1 MSPVGTEPC
10 SPLPLRDMADTRT
23 LLLQAVRRA
32 LDGSGVD
39 PSFEVVVERSAR
51 PEFGDWSTPAP
62 LGLARVLRRAPLAI
76 AEELAVRLDAAH
88 VPRVRAWTV
97 TPPGY
102 VNAHLDDRAWAEA
115 VLASAAVLETAGT
128 VDVPTAAAGKT
139 LVEHTATNPNKA
151 AHIGHLRN
159 ACIGDTVARVLRRTG
174 HAVEVNNYIDDT
186 GVQVADVVV
195 GIRDLGID
203 PMPGEPFDQYC
214 SRVYI
219 AVSARYETDT
229 ELLGRRQAVLREVEA
244 GGNETAAFV
253 KDVARRIVNAHLATM
268 RRFDIAYDLL
278 TWESDIIALGFWRQ
292 AFELL
297 REAGAIVLVESGRLA
312 GCWVMPADTAED
324 DGDDD
329 TKVLVKS
336 DGIAT
341 YTAKDI
347 AYQLWKFGLLGRD
360 FFYAHWEDGPN
371 LVTTTS
377 QPQPGGP
384 SAHFGRAQRV
394 INVIDAR
401 QAYPQRVVQRALRRL
416 HHDREAD
423 NSIHLSYEVVA
434 LTPAAAAELG
444 VEIEEGRESVALSGR
459 RGIEVRADDLLD
471 RAIAR
476 LSANARDAASAT
488 VVAAGAVRY
497 YLLKFSLTQIIAFDF
512 DEALRVTGDTGVY
525 LQYAHAR
532 AAGILRKVTDD
543 AEPVAFP
550 AELHPA
556 ERELLH
562 SIEAYARALTET
574 ALALSP
580 SLLTTY
586 TFNLASA
593 FSDFYEHTPAI
604 VREEDSQVRRFRRG
618 LVAATQGHACRC
630 AAHPRHGRP
639 RPGLSREVRPGAGM
653 IRGLRAPFV

>member
-1 MSPVGTEPC
+1 
-10 SPLPLRDMADTRT
+10 MADTRT
-23 LLLQAVRRA
+23 LLLEAIRRA
-32 LDGSGVD
+32 LDAAGVD
-39 PSFEVVVERSAR
+39 AGFEVVVERSAR

-62 LGLARVLRRAPLAI
+62 LGLARVLRRAPAAI
-76 AEELAVRLDAAH
+76 AAELVTHLDAAQ
-88 VPRVRAWTV
+88 VPCVRAWTV

-102 VNAHLDDRAWAEA
+102 VNAHLDDRTWADA
-115 VLASAAVLETAGT
+115 VLTSAAALETTGALDLP
-128 VDVPTAAAGKT
+128 VAAAAAEGKT

-195 GIRDLGID
+195 GIRELAIEPLPD
-203 PMPGEPFDQYC
+203 EPFDQYC

-219 AVSARYETDT
+219 AVSARYETDPP
-229 ELLGRRQAVLREVEA
+229 LLERRRAVLREIEE
-244 GGNETAAFV
+244 GGNETAVFV
-253 KDVARRIVNAHLATM
+253 KDLAQRIVNAHLATM

-278 TWESDIIALGFWRQ
+278 TWESDIIGLGFWRQ

-297 REAGAIVLVESGRLA
+297 RESGAIVLAETGKLA

-324 DGDDD
+324 EGDDD

-360 FFYAHWEDGPN
+360 FFYRPWDGDPT
-371 LVTTTS
+371 LVTTAS
-377 QPQPGGP
+377 VPQPDAPPGQFGG
-384 SAHFGRAQRV
+384 AQRV

-416 HHDREAD
+416 HHEREAD

-434 LTPAAAAELG
+434 LTPAAARELG
-444 VEIEEGRESVALSGR
+444 VEIEEGRDSVALSGR

-476 LSANARDAASAT
+476 LSANARDVATAAA
-488 VVAAGAVRY
+488 VAAGAVRY
-497 YLLKFSLTQIIAFDF
+497 YLLKFSLNQIIAFDF
-512 DEALRVTGDTGVY
+512 DESLRVTGDTGVY

-532 AAGILRKVTDD
+532 AAGILRKVAGDS
-543 AEPVAFP
+543 APVVVP

-562 SIEAYARALTET
+562 TIEAYTRALTET
-574 ALALSP
+574 AGALSP

-586 TFNLASA
+586 AFGLASA

-604 VREEDSQVRRFRRG
+604 VREEDPEVRRFRRG
-618 LVAATQGHACRC
+618 LVAATRATLADALHTLGM
-630 AAHPRHGRP
+630 AAPDQ
-639 RPGLSREVRPGAGM
+639 V
-653 IRGLRAPFV
+653 

>member
-1 MSPVGTEPC
+1 
-10 SPLPLRDMADTRT
+10 MADTRT
-23 LLLQAVRRA
+23 LLIEAIRRA
-32 LDGSGVD
+32 LDESGVD
-39 PSFEVVVERSAR
+39 ASFEVVVERSAR

-62 LGLARVLRRAPLAI
+62 LGLARVLRRSPLAI
-76 AEELAVRLDAAH
+76 AEDLAARLEAAR
-88 VPRVRAWTV
+88 VPRVRSWTV

-102 VNAHLDDRAWAEA
+102 VNAHLDDRTWAEA
-115 VLASAAVLETAGT
+115 VLASARDLELTGAVDIPDGA
-128 VDVPTAAAGKT
+128 AAAGKT

-159 ACIGDTVARVLRRTG
+159 ACIGDTVARVLRHTG

-195 GIRDLGID
+195 GIRELGLE

-229 ELLGRRQAVLREVEA
+229 ELLERRRSVLREVEE
-244 GGNETAAFV
+244 GGNETASFV
-253 KDVARRIVNAHLATM
+253 KDLARRIVNAHLATM
-268 RRFDIAYDLL
+268 KRFDIAYDLL

-297 REAGAIVLVESGRLA
+297 REAGAIVFVETGKLA

-324 DGDDD
+324 EGDDD

-360 FFYAHWEDGPN
+360 FHYARWEDDPA

-377 QPQPGGP
+377 QPQPGAP
-384 SAHFGRAQRV
+384 LAHFGNAQRV

-416 HHDREAD
+416 HHEREAD

-488 VVAAGAVRY
+488 AVAAGAVRY
-497 YLLKFSLTQIIAFDF
+497 YLLKFSLNQIIAFDF

-532 AAGILRKVTDD
+532 AAGILRKVPDD
-543 AEPVAFP
+543 AATVEIPP
-550 AELHPA
+550 ELHPA

-562 SIEAYARALTET
+562 GVEAYSRALTET
-574 ALALSP
+574 AIALSP

-586 TFNLASA
+586 AFGLASA

-604 VREEDSQVRRFRRG
+604 VREEDAGVRRFRRA
-618 LVAATQGHACRC
+618 LVGATRATLADALHTLGMAAPDQ
-630 AAHPRHGRP
+630 
-639 RPGLSREVRPGAGM
+639 V
-653 IRGLRAPFV
+653 

>member
-1 MSPVGTEPC
+1 
-10 SPLPLRDMADTRT
+10 MADTRT
-23 LLLQAVRRA
+23 LLIEAVRRA
-32 LDGSGVD
+32 LDAAGVD
-39 PSFEVVVERSAR
+39 PEFEVVVERSAR
-51 PEFGDWSTPAP
+51 PEFGDWSTPAA
-62 LGLARVLRRAPLAI
+62 LGLARVLSRAPAAI
-76 AEELAVRLDAAH
+76 AAELAAHLEAAQ

-102 VNAHLDDRAWAEA
+102 INAHLEDAAWGGA
-115 VLASAAVLETAGT
+115 VIASAQILETSGTLDLPGGTAG
-128 VDVPTAAAGKT
+128 PGKT

-174 HAVEVNNYIDDT
+174 HTVEVNNYIDDT

-195 GIRDLGID
+195 GIRTLGLE
-203 PMPGEPFDQYC
+203 PLPGEPFDQYC

-219 AVSARYETDT
+219 AVSARYDTDA
-229 ELLGRRQAVLREVEA
+229 ELLEQRRAVLREVEE
-244 GGNETAAFV
+244 GGNETAVFV
-253 KDVARRIVNAHLATM
+253 KELAGRIVNAHLATM

-278 TWESDIIALGFWRQ
+278 TWESDIIGLGFWRQ

-297 REAGAIVLVESGRLA
+297 RESGAIVLAETGKLA
-312 GCWVMPADTAED
+312 GCWVMPGDGADDE
-324 DGDDD
+324 GDDD

-360 FFYAHWEDGPN
+360 FNYAPWEGDPR
-371 LVTTTS
+371 LTTTATV
-377 QPQPGGP
+377 PQPGAPTG
-384 SAHFGRAQRV
+384 HFGHAQRV
-394 INVIDAR
+394 IN
-401 QAYPQRVVQRALRRL
+401 VQRALRRL

-444 VEIEEGRESVALSGR
+444 VEIEEGRDSVALSGR

-476 LSANARDAASAT
+476 LSVNARDVASAT
-488 VVAAGAVRY
+488 IVAAGAVRY
-497 YLLKFSLTQIIAFDF
+497 YLLKFSLNQIIAFDF

-532 AAGILRKVTDD
+532 AAGVLRKVADD
-543 AEPVAFP
+543 GEPIAIP
-550 AELHPA
+550 ASLHPA

-574 ALALSP
+574 AIALSP

-586 TFNLASA
+586 AFGLASA

-604 VREEDSQVRRFRRG
+604 VREEDPSIRRFRRG
-618 LVAATQGHACRC
+618 LVAATRATLADALHALGM
-630 AAHPRHGRP
+630 AAPDQ
-639 RPGLSREVRPGAGM
+639 V
-653 IRGLRAPFV
+653 

>member
-1 MSPVGTEPC
+1 
-10 SPLPLRDMADTRT
+10 MADTRT
-23 LLLQAVRRA
+23 LLVEAVRRA
-32 LDGSGVD
+32 LDAIGVD
-39 PSFEVVVERSAR
+39 PAFEVVVERSAR
-51 PEFGDWSTPAP
+51 PEFGDWSSPAP
-62 LGLARVLRRAPLAI
+62 LGLARVLRRAPAAI
-76 AEELAVRLDAAH
+76 AAELAEHLQAAQ

-102 VNAHLDDRAWAEA
+102 VNAHLDDRAWAGS
-115 VLASAAVLETAGT
+115 VLAAATVLETTGG
-128 VDVPTAAAGKT
+128 VDLPTEAAAAAGKT

-151 AHIGHLRN
+151 AHVGHLRN

-174 HAVEVNNYIDDT
+174 HTVEVNNYIDDT

-195 GIRDLGID
+195 GIRELGIE
-203 PMPGEPFDQYC
+203 PKPGEPFDQYC

-219 AVSARYETDT
+219 AVSARYDTDSG
-229 ELLGRRQAVLREVEA
+229 LLEQRRAVLREIEE
-244 GGNETAAFV
+244 GGNETAVFV

-278 TWESDIIALGFWRQ
+278 TWESDIIGLGFWRQ

-297 REAGAIVLVESGRLA
+297 RESGAIIYVETGRLA
-312 GCWVMPADTAED
+312 GCWVMPAEGTDD
-324 DGDDD
+324 DGDD

-360 FFYAHWEDGPN
+360 FFYVPWESDPV
-371 LVTTTS
+371 LMTTS
-377 QPQPGGP
+377 SVPQPGAAP
-384 SAHFGRAQRV
+384 AHFGRAQRV

-416 HHDREAD
+416 HHDREAGS
-423 NSIHLSYEVVA
+423 SIHLSYEVVA

-444 VEIEEGRESVALSGR
+444 VEIEEGRDSVALSGR

-476 LSANARDAASAT
+476 LSANARDAAGAT
-488 VVAAGAVRY
+488 LVAAGAVRY
-497 YLLKFSLTQIIAFDF
+497 YLLKFSLNQIIAFDF

-532 AAGILRKVTDD
+532 AAGILRKVGDD
-543 AEPVAFP
+543 GAGIEVPH
-550 AELHPA
+550 ELHPA

-562 SIEAYARALTET
+562 SIEAYSRALSET
-574 ALALSP
+574 ALALAP

-586 TFNLASA
+586 AFGLASA

-604 VREEDSQVRRFRRG
+604 VREEDAPVRRFRRG
-618 LVAATQGHACRC
+618 LVAATRTTLADALHTLGM
-630 AAHPRHGRP
+630 AAPDQ
-639 RPGLSREVRPGAGM
+639 V
-653 IRGLRAPFV
+653 

>member
-1 MSPVGTEPC
+1 MVSSPRRRIVARRDGDA
-10 SPLPLRDMADTRT
+10 LPVTLARMPDTRT
-23 LLLQAVRRA
+23 LLITAVREA
-32 LDGSGVD
+32 LDAQGVAAD
-39 PSFEVVVERSAR
+39 FEVVLERSAR

-62 LGLARVLRRAPLAI
+62 LGLARLLRRPPAAI
-76 AEELAVRLDAAH
+76 AAELCAHLNTAH
-88 VPRVRAWTV
+88 VPLVRVWEV

-102 VNAHLDDRAWAEA
+102 INARLADVAWADA
-115 VLASAAVLETAGT
+115 VLATSCDLEEMGALDLPSE
-128 VDVPTAAAGKT
+128 VAAASGKT

-151 AHIGHLRN
+151 AHVGHLRN

-174 HAVEVNNYIDDT
+174 HIVEVNNYIDDT

-195 GIRDLGID
+195 GIRELGLEQLPD
-203 PMPGEPFDQYC
+203 EPFDQYC
-214 SRVYI
+214 SRVYVE
-219 AVSARYETDT
+219 VSGRYETNPA
-229 ELLGRRQAVLREVEA
+229 LLERRRAILHDVEE
-244 GGNETAAFV
+244 GGNETAVVV
-253 KDVARRIVNAHLATM
+253 KDIARRIVDAHLATM
-268 RRFDIAYDLL
+268 HRFDIAYDLL

-297 REAGAIVLVESGRLA
+297 KESGAIVHVESGKLA
-312 GCWVMPADTAED
+312 GCWVMPAEGD
-324 DGDDD
+324 DDEGDDD

-360 FFYAHWEDGPN
+360 FNYRPWEGNATLMSTASVAD
-371 LVTTTS
+371 
-377 QPQPGGP
+377 PGAP
-384 SAHFGRAQRV
+384 PAHFGQAQRV

-434 LTPAAAAELG
+434 LTPAAAQELG
-444 VEIEEGRESVALSGR
+444 VEIEEGHGSVALSGR

-476 LSANARDAASAT
+476 LSANARDAESART
-488 VVAAGAVRY
+488 VAAGAVRY
-497 YLLKFSLTQIIAFDF
+497 YLLKFSLNQIIAFDF

-532 AAGILRKVTDD
+532 AAGILRKV
-543 AEPVAFP
+543 EPGTEP
-550 AELHPA
+550 AAAPAALHPA

-562 SIEAYARALTET
+562 AIEAYPRALTET
-574 ALALSP
+574 VLALSP
-580 SLLTTY
+580 SILTTY
-586 TFNLASA
+586 TFGLASA
-593 FSDFYEHTPAI
+593 FSDFYEHTPAM
-604 VREEDSQVRRFRRG
+604 VREEDLAVRGFRRA
-618 LVAATQGHACRC
+618 LVAATRATLADALHSLGM
-630 AAHPRHGRP
+630 AAPDQ
-639 RPGLSREVRPGAGM
+639 V
-653 IRGLRAPFV
+653 

>member
-1 MSPVGTEPC
+1 
-10 SPLPLRDMADTRT
+10 MADTRT
-23 LLLQAVRRA
+23 LLIGAVRRA
-32 LDGSGVD
+32 LDALGVD
-39 PSFEVVVERSAR
+39 QSFEVVVERSAR

-62 LGLARVLRRAPLAI
+62 LGLARVLRRAPAAI
-76 AEELAVRLDAAH
+76 AAELAAQLEATP

-102 VNAHLDDRAWAEA
+102 VNAHLDDHTWSEA
-115 VLASAAVLETAGT
+115 VLAAAADLEASGT
-128 VDVPTAAAGKT
+128 VDVPKEVAAEGKT

-174 HAVEVNNYIDDT
+174 HTVEVNNYIDDT

-195 GIRDLGID
+195 GIRELGIE
-203 PMPGEPFDQYC
+203 PMPDEPFDEYC

-219 AVSARYETDT
+219 AVSARYETDAA
-229 ELLGRRQAVLREVEA
+229 LLERRRDVLREIEE
-244 GGNETAAFV
+244 GGNDTAVFV

-278 TWESDIIALGFWRQ
+278 TWESDIIALGFWRK
-292 AFELL
+292 AFDLL
-297 REAGAIVLVESGRLA
+297 RESGAIVLVETGKLA
-312 GCWVMPADTAED
+312 GCWVMPAEAADD

-347 AYQLWKFGLLGRD
+347 AYQLWKFGLLGRE
-360 FFYAHWEDGPN
+360 FHYARWEGDPT
-371 LVTTTS
+371 LITTTS
-377 QPQPGGP
+377 QPQPGEP
-384 SAHFGRAQRV
+384 QARFGHAQRV

-416 HHDREAD
+416 HHEREAD
-423 NSIHLSYEVVA
+423 SSIHLSYEVVA

-444 VEIEEGRESVALSGR
+444 VEIEEGRDSVALSGR

-476 LSANARDAASAT
+476 LTANARDAASAT
-488 VVAAGAVRY
+488 LVAAGAVRY
-497 YLLKFSLTQIIAFDF
+497 YLLKFSLNQIIAFDF

-532 AAGILRKVTDD
+532 GAGILRKVGDD
-543 AEPVAFP
+543 AAAVEIPV
-550 AELHPA
+550 ELHPA

-562 SIEAYARALTET
+562 SIEAYSRALTET

-586 TFNLASA
+586 AFRLASA

-604 VREEDSQVRRFRRG
+604 VREEDARVRRFRRA
-618 LVAATQGHACRC
+618 LVAATRTTLVDTLHTLGM
-630 AAHPRHGRP
+630 AAPER
-639 RPGLSREVRPGAGM
+639 V
-653 IRGLRAPFV
+653 

>member
-1 MSPVGTEPC
+1 
-10 SPLPLRDMADTRT
+10 MADTRT
-23 LLLQAVRRA
+23 LLVAAVRDA
-32 LDGSGVD
+32 LDASGVD
-39 PSFEVVVERSAR
+39 PGFEVVVERSAR

-62 LGLARVLRRAPLAI
+62 LGLARVLRRPPAAI
-76 AEELAVRLDAAH
+76 AAELAAHLEAAQ
-88 VPRVRAWTV
+88 VPRVRSWTV

-102 VNAHLDDRAWAEA
+102 VNAHLEEGPWTTA
-115 VLASAAVLETAGT
+115 VLTASGELEATGTLDLRTDAAV
-128 VDVPTAAAGKT
+128 AAGKT

-159 ACIGDTVARVLRRTG
+159 ACIGDTVARVLRRVG

-195 GIRDLGID
+195 GIRNLGLE
-203 PMPGEPFDQYC
+203 PMPDEPFDQYC

-219 AVSARYETDT
+219 AVSARYETDPV
-229 ELLGRRQAVLREVEA
+229 LLEQRLAVLREVEE
-244 GGNETAAFV
+244 GGNETAVYV
-253 KDVARRIVNAHLATM
+253 KDLARRIVNAHLATM
-268 RRFDIAYDLL
+268 RRFDIVYDLL
-278 TWESDIIALGFWRQ
+278 TWESDIIGLGFWRQ

-297 REAGAIVLVESGRLA
+297 RESGAIVLAESGKLA
-312 GCWVMPADTAED
+312 GCWVMPADGAED
-324 DGDDD
+324 EGDDD

-360 FFYAHWEDGPN
+360 FNYAFWEGDPS
-371 LVTTTS
+371 LVTTATA
-377 QPQPGGP
+377 PQPDAP
-384 SAHFGRAQRV
+384 SAHFGHAQRV

-416 HHDREAD
+416 HHEHEAD

-444 VEIEEGRESVALSGR
+444 VDIEEGRESVALSGR

-476 LSANARDAASAT
+476 LSVNARDAASAT

-497 YLLKFSLTQIIAFDF
+497 YLLKFSLNQIIAFDF

-532 AAGILRKVTDD
+532 AAGILRKVADD
-543 AEPVAFP
+543 GVSVAVP
-550 AELHPA
+550 AALHPA

-562 SIEAYARALTET
+562 SIEAFTRALTET
-574 ALALSP
+574 ATALSP

-586 TFNLASA
+586 AFGLASA

-604 VREEDSQVRRFRRG
+604 VREEDPATRRFRRA
-618 LVAATQGHACRC
+618 LVAATRVTLADALHTLGM
-630 AAHPRHGRP
+630 AAPDQ
-639 RPGLSREVRPGAGM
+639 V
-653 IRGLRAPFV
+653 

>member
-1 MSPVGTEPC
+1 
-10 SPLPLRDMADTRT
+10 MADTRT
-23 LLLQAVRRA
+23 LLIQAVRGA
-32 LDGSGVD
+32 LDAAGVD
-39 PSFEVVVERSAR
+39 AGFEVVVERSAR

-62 LGLARVLRRAPLAI
+62 LGLARVLRRPPTAI
-76 AEELAVRLDAAH
+76 AADLCAHLDAAG

-102 VNAHLDDRAWAEA
+102 VNAQLDDRAWAEA
-115 VLASAAVLETAGT
+115 VLAIASDLERTGALDLPNDAA
-128 VDVPTAAAGKT
+128 AAAGKT

-195 GIRDLGID
+195 GIRELGIEPRTD
-203 PMPGEPFDQYC
+203 EPFDQYC
-214 SRVYI
+214 SRVYVE
-219 AVSARYETDT
+219 VSARYETDPAML
-229 ELLGRRQAVLREVEA
+229 ERRREILHEVEA
-244 GGNETAAFV
+244 GGNDTAVFV
-253 KDVARRIVNAHLATM
+253 KDIARRIVNAHLATM
-268 RRFDIAYDLL
+268 HRFDIAYDLL
-278 TWESDIIALGFWRQ
+278 TWESDIIALGFWRR

-297 REAGAIVLVESGRLA
+297 KASGAIVLVTSGKLA
-312 GCWVMPADTAED
+312 GCWVMPADGVED
-324 DGDDD
+324 EADDD

-347 AYQLWKFGLLGRD
+347 AYQLWKFGLLGLD
-360 FFYAHWEDGPN
+360 FNYGPWEGETT
-371 LVTTTS
+371 LMTTTALAVA
-377 QPQPGGP
+377 GGRA
-384 SAHFGRAQRV
+384 AHFGRAQRV

-401 QAYPQRVVQRALRRL
+401 QAYPQRIVQRALRRL

-434 LTPAAAAELG
+434 LTPEAALELG
-444 VEIEEGRESVALSGR
+444 VAIEEGRESVALSGR

-476 LSANARDAASAT
+476 LSANARDAASAQ

-497 YLLKFSLTQIIAFDF
+497 YLLKFSLNQIIAFDF

-532 AAGILRKVTDD
+532 AAGILRKVDDD
-543 AEPVAFP
+543 AAPIEAP
-550 AELHPA
+550 AALHPA

-562 SIEAYARALTET
+562 SIEAYARALSET
-574 ALALSP
+574 GLALSP
-580 SLLTTY
+580 SVLTTY
-586 TFNLASA
+586 AFGLASS
-593 FSDFYEHTPAI
+593 FSDFYEHTPAM
-604 VREEDSQVRRFRRG
+604 VREEDPAVRRFRRA
-618 LVAATQGHACRC
+618 LVAATRVTLADALHALGM
-630 AAHPRHGRP
+630 AAPDQ
-639 RPGLSREVRPGAGM
+639 V
-653 IRGLRAPFV
+653 

>member
-1 MSPVGTEPC
+1 
-10 SPLPLRDMADTRT
+10 MAGT
-23 LLLQAVRRA
+23 LLIQAIRRA
-32 LDGSGVD
+32 LDDAGVD
-39 PSFEVVVERSAR
+39 PGFEVVVEPSAR

-62 LGLARVLRRAPLAI
+62 LGLAGVLRRAPAAI
-76 AEELAVRLDAAH
+76 AAELAALLEAQRVAGVRS
-88 VPRVRAWTV
+88 WTA

-102 VNAHLDDRAWAEA
+102 VNAHLDDRMWADA
-115 VLASAAVLETAGT
+115 VLGAAAALETKGT
-128 VDVPTAAAGKT
+128 LDLPADEVAASGKT

-174 HAVEVNNYIDDT
+174 HTVEVNNYIDDT

-195 GIRDLGID
+195 GIRDLAIEQVPD
-203 PMPGEPFDQYC
+203 EPFDQYC

-219 AVSARYETDT
+219 AVSARYQTDPA
-229 ELLGRRQAVLREVEA
+229 LLDRRRAVLREIEE
-244 GGNETAAFV
+244 GGNDTAVFV
-253 KDVARRIVNAHLATM
+253 KDLARRIVNAHLATM
-268 RRFDIAYDLL
+268 RRFDITYDLL

-297 REAGAIVLVESGRLA
+297 RESGTIVRVETGKLA
-312 GCWVMPADTAED
+312 GCWVMPADTPED
-324 DGDDD
+324 EGDDD

-347 AYQLWKFGLLGRD
+347 AYQLWKFGLLGLDFHYAKWDPADPASPATTASHPHRD
-360 FFYAHWEDGPN
+360 E
-371 LVTTTS
+371 V
-377 QPQPGGP
+377 
-384 SAHFGRAQRV
+384 SASFGRARRV

-416 HHDREAD
+416 HHEREAD

-444 VEIEEGRESVALSGR
+444 VAIEEGRESVALSGR

-476 LSANARDAASAT
+476 LSANARDSASART
-488 VVAAGAVRY
+488 VAAGAVRY
-497 YLLKFSLTQIIAFDF
+497 YLLRFSLTQIIAFDF

-532 AAGILRKVTDD
+532 ASGILRKVPEEDMSLSVPPTLL
-543 AEPVAFP
+543 PV
-550 AELHPA
+550 
-556 ERELLH
+556 ERGLLH
-562 SIEAYARALTET
+562 RIDGYRRALTET
-574 ALALSP
+574 ANALSP

-586 TFNLASA
+586 AFGLASA

-604 VREEDSQVRRFRRG
+604 VREDDAAIRRFRRG
-618 LVAATQGHACRC
+618 LVAATRATLADALHTLGM
-630 AAHPRHGRP
+630 AAPDQ
-639 RPGLSREVRPGAGM
+639 V
-653 IRGLRAPFV
+653 

>member
-1 MSPVGTEPC
+1 
-10 SPLPLRDMADTRT
+10 MADTRM
-23 LLLQAVRRA
+23 LLLEAVRGA
-32 LDGSGVD
+32 LDDLGVD
-39 PSFEVVVERSAR
+39 AAFEVVVERSAR

-62 LGLARVLRRAPLAI
+62 LGLARILRRAPAAI
-76 AEELAVRLDAAH
+76 AADLAARLETAQ

-102 VNAHLDDRAWAEA
+102 VNAHLDVRTWADA
-115 VLASAAVLETAGT
+115 VLAAATDLETTGTLELTSAG
-128 VDVPTAAAGKT
+128 ASAGKT

-151 AHIGHLRN
+151 AHVGHLRN

-174 HAVEVNNYIDDT
+174 HGVEVNNYIDDT

-195 GIRDLGID
+195 GIRELGIE
-203 PMPGEPFDQYC
+203 PMPDEPFDQYC

-219 AVSARYETDT
+219 AVSARYEADP
-229 ELLGRRQAVLREVEA
+229 ELLERRRAVLREVED
-244 GGNETAAFV
+244 GGNPTAVFV
-253 KDVARRIVNAHLATM
+253 KEVARRIVNAHLATM
-268 RRFDIAYDLL
+268 RRFDIGYDLL

-297 REAGAIVLVESGRLA
+297 REFGAIVLAESGRLA
-312 GCWVMPADTAED
+312 GCWVMPAETAED

-360 FFYAHWEDGPN
+360 FHYAHWEGDPT
-371 LVTTTS
+371 LTTTS
-377 QPQPGGP
+377 TLAQPDAP
-384 SAHFGRAQRV
+384 SAHFGGAQRV

-416 HHDREAD
+416 HHEREAD

-444 VEIEEGRESVALSGR
+444 VEIEQGRESVALSGR

-476 LSANARDAASAT
+476 LSANARDVATAT

-497 YLLKFSLTQIIAFDF
+497 YLLKFSLNQIIAFDF

-532 AAGILRKVTDD
+532 AAGILRKVADD
-543 AEPVAFP
+543 SATIQVPP
-550 AELHPA
+550 ELHPA

-562 SIEAYARALTET
+562 SIEAYSRALTET

-586 TFNLASA
+586 AFGLASA

-604 VREEDSQVRRFRRG
+604 VREEDARARRFRRE
-618 LVAATQGHACRC
+618 LVAATRATLADALHTLGM
-630 AAHPRHGRP
+630 AAPDQ
-639 RPGLSREVRPGAGM
+639 V
-653 IRGLRAPFV
+653 

>member
-1 MSPVGTEPC
+1 
-10 SPLPLRDMADTRT
+10 MADTRT
-23 LLLQAVRRA
+23 LLIHAVRGA
-32 LDGSGVD
+32 LDAIGVD
-39 PSFEVVVERSAR
+39 AGFEVVVERSAR

-62 LGLARVLRRAPLAI
+62 LGLARVLRRAPAAI
-76 AEELAVRLDAAH
+76 AAELRAQLESAG

-102 VNAHLDDRAWAEA
+102 VNAHLDDRMWAET
-115 VLASAAVLETAGT
+115 VLAAASALEHTGAL
-128 VDVPTAAAGKT
+128 DLPTQAAAAFGKT

-195 GIRDLGID
+195 GIRELGIE
-203 PMPGEPFDQYC
+203 PRPEEPFDQYC
-214 SRVYI
+214 SRVYVE
-219 AVSARYETDT
+219 VSTRYDT
-229 ELLGRRQAVLREVEA
+229 EPALLERRRAILHEVEQ
-244 GGNETAAFV
+244 GGNDTAVFV
-253 KDVARRIVNAHLATM
+253 KDIARRIVNAHLATM
-268 RRFDIAYDLL
+268 HRFDITYDLL

-297 REAGAIVLVESGRLA
+297 KESGAIVLMTSGKLA
-312 GCWVMPADTAED
+312 GCWVMPAEGAED

-360 FFYAHWEDGPN
+360 FYYRPWEGDPA
-371 LVTTTS
+371 VMTTAAVA
-377 QPQPGGP
+377 QPEAPA
-384 SAHFGRAQRV
+384 AHFGSAQRV

-434 LTPAAAAELG
+434 LTPEAALELG
-444 VEIEEGRESVALSGR
+444 VAIEEGRESVALSGR

-476 LSANARDAASAT
+476 LSANARDAQTARA
-488 VVAAGAVRY
+488 VAAGAVRY
-497 YLLKFSLTQIIAFDF
+497 YLLKFSLNQIIAFDF

-532 AAGILRKVTDD
+532 AAGILRKVPVDD
-543 AEPVAFP
+543 AQLERP
-550 AELHPA
+550 AALLPA

-562 SIEAYARALTET
+562 SIEAYPRALTET

-580 SLLTTY
+580 SVLTTY
-586 TFNLASA
+586 GFSLASA

-604 VREEDSQVRRFRRG
+604 VREEDPAVRRFRRA
-618 LVAATQGHACRC
+618 LVAATRVTLADALRTLGM
-630 AAHPRHGRP
+630 AAPDQ
-639 RPGLSREVRPGAGM
+639 V
-653 IRGLRAPFV
+653 

>member
-1 MSPVGTEPC
+1 LSPVGTEPC

-23 LLLQAVRRA
+23 LLLHAVRSA

-360 FFYAHWEDGPN
+360 FFYAPWEGGPN

-618 LVAATQGHACRC
+618 LVAATRVTLADALHTLGM
-630 AAHPRHGRP
+630 AAPDQ
-639 RPGLSREVRPGAGM
+639 V
-653 IRGLRAPFV
+653 

>member
-1 MSPVGTEPC
+1 
-10 SPLPLRDMADTRT
+10 MADTRT
-23 LLLQAVRRA
+23 LLIAALRRA
-32 LDGSGVD
+32 LDAAGVD
-39 PSFEVVVERSAR
+39 PAFEVVVERSAR
-51 PEFGDWSTPAP
+51 PEFGDWSSPAP
-62 LGLARVLRRAPLAI
+62 LGLAKLLRRAPAVI
-76 AEELAVRLDAAH
+76 AAELVAHLETAH
-88 VPRVRAWTV
+88 VPGVRAWTV

-102 VNAHLDDRAWAEA
+102 ANAHLDDRSWAEA
-115 VLASAAVLETAGT
+115 VLASATDLERTGT
-128 VDVPTAAAGKT
+128 LDLATDAAAAMGKT

-195 GIRDLGID
+195 GIRELGLEQLPD
-203 PMPGEPFDQYC
+203 EPFDQYC

-219 AVSARYETDT
+219 AVSARYET
-229 ELLGRRQAVLREVEA
+229 EAALLDQRRVVLREIEE
-244 GGNETAAFV
+244 GGNATAMFV
-253 KDVARRIVNAHLATM
+253 KDLARRIVNAHLATM

-292 AFELL
+292 AFDLL
-297 REAGAIVLVESGRLA
+297 RESGAIELAETGKLA
-312 GCWVMPADTAED
+312 GCWVMPADTAD
-324 DGDDD
+324 DEGDDD

-360 FFYAHWEDGPN
+360 FNYAPWEGDPS
-371 LVTTTS
+371 LVTTATLL
-377 QPQPGGP
+377 QPDAPP
-384 SAHFGRAQRV
+384 AHFGRAQRV

-416 HHDREAD
+416 HHEREAD

-434 LTPAAAAELG
+434 LTPAAASELG

-476 LSANARDAASAT
+476 LGVNARDAAGAT
-488 VVAAGAVRY
+488 AVAAGAVRY
-497 YLLKFSLTQIIAFDF
+497 YLLKFSLNQIIAFDF

-532 AAGILRKVTDD
+532 AAGILRKVADD
-543 AEPVAFP
+543 GAAVAVP
-550 AELHPA
+550 PGLHPA

-562 SIEAYARALTET
+562 SIEAYSRALTET

-586 TFNLASA
+586 AFSLASA

-604 VREEDSQVRRFRRG
+604 VREEDATMRRFRRA
-618 LVAATQGHACRC
+618 LVAAARATLADALDTLGM
-630 AAHPRHGRP
+630 AAPDQ
-639 RPGLSREVRPGAGM
+639 V
-653 IRGLRAPFV
+653 

>member
-1 MSPVGTEPC
+1 
-10 SPLPLRDMADTRT
+10 MADTRT
-23 LLLQAVRRA
+23 LLMEAVRRA
-32 LDGSGVD
+32 LDAMGVD
-39 PSFEVVVERSAR
+39 EAFDVVVERSAR

-62 LGLARVLRRAPLAI
+62 LGLARVLRRAPAVI
-76 AEELAVRLDAAH
+76 AAELAALLGDAK
-88 VPRVRAWTV
+88 VPRVRTWTV

-102 VNAHLDDRAWAEA
+102 INAHLDDRAWGQA
-115 VLASAAVLETAGT
+115 VLAAATDLETTG
-128 VDVPTAAAGKT
+128 VLDLPKAAAGKT

-174 HAVEVNNYIDDT
+174 HTVEVNNYIDDT

-195 GIRDLGID
+195 GIRQLGIESL
-203 PMPGEPFDQYC
+203 PGEPFDQYC

-219 AVSARYETDT
+219 AVSARYETDAD
-229 ELLGRRQAVLREVEA
+229 LLGQRRTVLRDIEQ
-244 GGNETAAFV
+244 GGNETAIFV
-253 KDVARRIVNAHLATM
+253 KDLARRIVNAHLATM

-278 TWESDIIALGFWRQ
+278 TWESDIIALGFWRH
-292 AFELL
+292 AFDLL
-297 REAGAIVLVESGRLA
+297 RESDAIVFVETGKLA
-312 GCWVMPADTAED
+312 GCWVMPAETAEEV
-324 DGDDD
+324 GDDD

-360 FFYAHWEDGPN
+360 FNYARWEGDPK
-371 LVTTTS
+371 LVTTATL
-377 QPQPGGP
+377 PQPDAPPGQFGG
-384 SAHFGRAQRV
+384 AQRV

-416 HHDREAD
+416 HHEREAD

-471 RAIAR
+471 RSIAR

-488 VVAAGAVRY
+488 ALAAGAVRY
-497 YLLKFSLTQIIAFDF
+497 YLLKFSLNQIIAFDF

-543 AEPVAFP
+543 GETVGVPTG
-550 AELHPA
+550 LHPA

-574 ALALSP
+574 AVALSP

-586 TFNLASA
+586 VFGLASA

-604 VREEDSQVRRFRRG
+604 VREEDPAVRRFRRA
-618 LVAATQGHACRC
+618 LVAATRATLADALHTLGM
-630 AAHPRHGRP
+630 AAPDQ
-639 RPGLSREVRPGAGM
+639 V
-653 IRGLRAPFV
+653 

>member
-1 MSPVGTEPC
+1 MVASPRRRIVAGRDGRA
-10 SPLPLRDMADTRT
+10 LPVTLARMPDTRT
-23 LLLQAVRRA
+23 LLLKAVREA
-32 LDGSGVD
+32 LDAAGVD
-39 PSFEVVVERSAR
+39 PEFEVVVERSAR
-51 PEFGDWSTPAP
+51 PEFGDWSTPVA
-62 LGLARVLRRAPLAI
+62 LGLARVLRRAPAAI
-76 AEELAVRLDAAH
+76 ATELTAHLNAAQ
-88 VPRVRAWTV
+88 VPLVRAWEV

-102 VNAHLDDRAWAEA
+102 VNARLADAAWGDA
-115 VLASAAVLETAGT
+115 VLATARDLEDNGALDLSTEVAIES
-128 VDVPTAAAGKT
+128 GKT

-151 AHIGHLRN
+151 AHVGHLRN

-174 HAVEVNNYIDDT
+174 HTVEVNNYIDDT
-186 GVQVADVVV
+186 GVQVADVAV
-195 GIRDLGID
+195 GIRELGFEQL
-203 PMPGEPFDQYC
+203 PGEPFDQYC
-214 SRVYI
+214 SRVYVE
-219 AVSARYETDT
+219 VSGHYELNPA
-229 ELLGRRQAVLREVEA
+229 LLERRREILHDVEQ
-244 GGNETAAFV
+244 GGNETAVFV
-253 KDVARRIVNAHLATM
+253 KDIARRIVDAHLATM
-268 RRFDIAYDLL
+268 LRFDIAYDLL

-297 REAGAIVLVESGRLA
+297 KESGAIVFTDTGKLA
-312 GCWVMPADTAED
+312 GCWVMPAEGDDE

-360 FFYAHWEDGPN
+360 FHYRPWEGSAS
-371 LVTTTS
+371 LTSTTS
-377 QPQPGGP
+377 EPVPGAP
-384 SAHFGRAQRV
+384 AENFGNAKRV

-444 VEIEEGRESVALSGR
+444 VEIEEGHGSVALSGR

-476 LSANARDAASAT
+476 LSVNARDAESA
-488 VVAAGAVRY
+488 VAVAAGAVRY
-497 YLLKFSLTQIIAFDF
+497 YLLKFSLNQIIAFDF

-532 AAGILRKVTDD
+532 AAGILRKVD
-543 AEPVAFP
+543 ASAVGATSPET
-550 AELHPA
+550 LHPA

-562 SIEAYARALTET
+562 AIEAYPRALTET

-580 SLLTTY
+580 SILTTY
-586 TFNLASA
+586 AFGLASA
-593 FSDFYEHTPAI
+593 FSDFYEHTPAM
-604 VREEDSQVRRFRRG
+604 VREEDPAVRGFRRA
-618 LVAATQGHACRC
+618 LVAATRATLADALHALGM
-630 AAHPRHGRP
+630 AAPDQ
-639 RPGLSREVRPGAGM
+639 V
-653 IRGLRAPFV
+653 

>member
-1 MSPVGTEPC
+1 
-10 SPLPLRDMADTRT
+10 MADTRT
-23 LLLQAVRRA
+23 LLVEAVRRA
-32 LDGSGVD
+32 LDALGVD
-39 PSFEVVVERSAR
+39 ASFEVVVERSAR
-51 PEFGDWSTPAP
+51 PEFGDWSSPAP
-62 LGLARVLRRAPLAI
+62 LGLARILRRAPAVI
-76 AEELAVRLDAAH
+76 AAELAEQLAAAQ
-88 VPRVRAWTV
+88 VPRVRSWTV

-102 VNAHLDDRAWAEA
+102 INAHLDDRTWAEA
-115 VLASAAVLETAGT
+115 VLAASADLEATGIIHLPTDAARAG
-128 VDVPTAAAGKT
+128 GKT

-174 HAVEVNNYIDDT
+174 HTVEVNNYIDDT

-195 GIRDLGID
+195 GIRELGIEQA
-203 PMPGEPFDQYC
+203 PGEPFDQYC

-219 AVSARYETDT
+219 AVSARYETDPD
-229 ELLGRRQAVLREVEA
+229 LLEQRRAVLHEVEE
-244 GGNETAAFV
+244 GGNETAVFV

-278 TWESDIIALGFWRQ
+278 TWESDIIGLGFWRQ

-297 REAGAIVLVESGRLA
+297 RESGAIVFVETGKLA
-312 GCWVMPADTAED
+312 GCWVMPADGAD
-324 DGDDD
+324 DEGDDD

-360 FFYAHWEDGPN
+360 FEYVPWEGDAA
-371 LVTTTS
+371 LMTTS
-377 QPQPGGP
+377 SIPQTGAP
-384 SAHFGRAQRV
+384 SAHFGHAQRV

-416 HHDREAD
+416 HHEREAD

-444 VEIEEGRESVALSGR
+444 VVIEEGRDSVALSGR

-471 RAIAR
+471 RAITR
-476 LSANARDAASAT
+476 LSANARDAAGAT
-488 VVAAGAVRY
+488 LVAAGAVRY
-497 YLLKFSLTQIIAFDF
+497 YLLKFSLNQIIAFDF

-532 AAGILRKVTDD
+532 AAGILRKVSDD
-543 AEPVAFP
+543 AESVAIP
-550 AELHPA
+550 AELHPS

-562 SIEAYARALTET
+562 SIEAYTRALTET

-586 TFNLASA
+586 AFGLASA

-604 VREEDSQVRRFRRG
+604 VREEDAAIRRFRRA
-618 LVAATQGHACRC
+618 LVAATRATLADALHA
-630 AAHPRHGRP
+630 
-639 RPGLSREVRPGAGM
+639 LGM
-653 IRGLRAPFV
+653 ASPDQV

>member
-1 MSPVGTEPC
+1 
-10 SPLPLRDMADTRT
+10 MADTRT
-23 LLLQAVRRA
+23 LLVDAVRRA
-32 LDGSGVD
+32 LDAIGVD
-39 PSFEVVVERSAR
+39 ASFEVVVERSAR
-51 PEFGDWSTPAP
+51 PEFGDWSSPAP
-62 LGLARVLRRAPLAI
+62 LGLARILRRAPAAI
-76 AEELAVRLDAAH
+76 AAELAEHLEAAH

-102 VNAHLDDRAWAEA
+102 VNAHLDNRAWAEA
-115 VLASAAVLETAGT
+115 VLGSAAGLEATGS
-128 VDVPTAAAGKT
+128 VDLPTDEAAAAGKT

-151 AHIGHLRN
+151 AHVGHLRN

-174 HAVEVNNYIDDT
+174 HTVEVNNYIDDT

-195 GIRDLGID
+195 GIRELGIE
-203 PMPGEPFDQYC
+203 PHPGEPFDQYC

-219 AVSARYETDT
+219 AVSARYESDPS
-229 ELLGRRQAVLREVEA
+229 LLERRRAVLRDVEE
-244 GGNETAAFV
+244 GGNETAVFV

-268 RRFDIAYDLL
+268 RRFDITYDLL
-278 TWESDIIALGFWRQ
+278 TWESDIIGLGFWRQ

-297 REAGAIVLVESGRLA
+297 SGSGAIVFVESGKLA
-312 GCWVMPADTAED
+312 GCWVMPAEGEDD

-360 FFYAHWEDGPN
+360 FSYVPWEGDPR
-371 LVTTTS
+371 LMTTS
-377 QPQPGGP
+377 TLPQPGAP
-384 SAHFGRAQRV
+384 TVHFGHARRV

-416 HHDREAD
+416 HHEREAD

-444 VEIEEGRESVALSGR
+444 VEIEEGRDSVALSGR

-476 LSANARDAASAT
+476 LTANARDAAGAT
-488 VVAAGAVRY
+488 AVAAGAVRY
-497 YLLKFSLTQIIAFDF
+497 YLLKFSLNQIIAFDF

-532 AAGILRKVTDD
+532 AAGILRKVSDD
-543 AEPVAFP
+543 GQSIEVPS
-550 AELHPA
+550 ELHPA

-586 TFNLASA
+586 AFGLASA

-604 VREEDSQVRRFRRG
+604 VREEDAAMRRFRRA
-618 LVAATQGHACRC
+618 LVAGTRATLADALHT
-630 AAHPRHGRP
+630 
-639 RPGLSREVRPGAGM
+639 LGM
-653 IRGLRAPFV
+653 PAPDQV

>member
-1 MSPVGTEPC
+1 
-10 SPLPLRDMADTRT
+10 MADTRT
-23 LLLQAVRRA
+23 LLIHAVRDA
-32 LDGSGVD
+32 LDAIGVD
-39 PSFEVVVERSAR
+39 AGFEVVVERSAR

-62 LGLARVLRRAPLAI
+62 LGLARLLRRPPAAI
-76 AEELAVRLDAAH
+76 AAELCVQLETAA

-102 VNAHLDDRAWAEA
+102 VNAHLDDRTWAET
-115 VLASAAVLETAGT
+115 VLAAASALERTGALDLAT
-128 VDVPTAAAGKT
+128 EAAAGSGKT

-151 AHIGHLRN
+151 AHVGHLRN

-174 HAVEVNNYIDDT
+174 HGVEVNNYIDDT

-195 GIRDLGID
+195 GIRELGMEARPD
-203 PMPGEPFDQYC
+203 EPFDQYC
-214 SRVYI
+214 SRVYVE
-219 AVSARYETDT
+219 VSARYET
-229 ELLGRRQAVLREVEA
+229 EPALLERRREILHEVEQ
-244 GGNETAAFV
+244 GGNETAVFV
-253 KDVARRIVNAHLATM
+253 KDIARRIVNAHLATM
-268 RRFDIAYDLL
+268 HRFDITYDLL

-292 AFELL
+292 AFDLL
-297 REAGAIVLVESGRLA
+297 KESGAIVLMTSGKLA
-312 GCWVMPADTAED
+312 GCWVMPAEGAED
-324 DGDDD
+324 EGDDD

-360 FFYAHWEDGPN
+360 FHYRPWEGDPA
-371 LVTTTS
+371 VMTTAAVA
-377 QPQPGGP
+377 QDPEAP
-384 SAHFGRAQRV
+384 AHFGSAQRV

-434 LTPAAAAELG
+434 LTPEAALELG
-444 VEIEEGRESVALSGR
+444 VAIEAGRDSVALSGR

-476 LSANARDAASAT
+476 LSANARDAQSAKL
-488 VVAAGAVRY
+488 VAAGAVRY
-497 YLLKFSLTQIIAFDF
+497 YLLKFSLNQIIAFDF

-532 AAGILRKVTDD
+532 AAGILRKVPDD
-543 AEPVAFP
+543 SAPLEIP
-550 AELHPA
+550 AALHPA

-562 SIEAYARALTET
+562 SVEAYARALTET
-574 ALALSP
+574 GLALSP
-580 SLLTTY
+580 SVLTTY
-586 TFNLASA
+586 AFSLASA

-604 VREEDSQVRRFRRG
+604 VREEDLAVRRFRRA
-618 LVAATQGHACRC
+618 LVAATRATLADALHTLGM
-630 AAHPRHGRP
+630 AAPDQ
-639 RPGLSREVRPGAGM
+639 V
-653 IRGLRAPFV
+653 

>member
-1 MSPVGTEPC
+1 MP
-10 SPLPLRDMADTRT
+10 DTRT
-23 LLLQAVRRA
+23 LLIDAVRRA
-32 LDGSGVD
+32 LDAIGVD
-39 PSFEVVVERSAR
+39 AAFEVVVERSAR
-51 PEFGDWSTPAP
+51 PEFGDWSTPVA
-62 LGLARVLRRAPLAI
+62 LGLARILHRAPAAI
-76 AEELAVRLDAAH
+76 AADLAAH
-88 VPRVRAWTV
+88 LEAAQVPRVRAWTV

-102 VNAHLDDRAWAEA
+102 INAHLDDARWAAA
-115 VLASAAVLETAGT
+115 VLASATVLEASGT
-128 VDVPTAAAGKT
+128 LDLESAAAGKT

-174 HAVEVNNYIDDT
+174 HVVEVNNYIDDT

-195 GIRDLGID
+195 GIRELGIEQ
-203 PMPGEPFDQYC
+203 MPDEPFDQYC

-219 AVSARYETDT
+219 AISARYETDAA
-229 ELLGRRQAVLREVEA
+229 LLERRRAVLREVEE
-244 GGNETAAFV
+244 GGNATAVFV
-253 KDVARRIVNAHLATM
+253 KDLARRIVNAHLVTM

-278 TWESDIIALGFWRQ
+278 TWESDIIGLGFWRQ

-297 REAGAIVLVESGRLA
+297 RESGAIVLAESGKLA
-312 GCWVMPADTAED
+312 GCWVMPAETAED
-324 DGDDD
+324 DSDDD

-360 FFYAHWEDGPN
+360 FNYVPWGDDPA
-371 LVTTTS
+371 LVTTATV
-377 QPQPGGP
+377 PRGDAPP
-384 SAHFGRAQRV
+384 AHFGHAQRV

-416 HHDREAD
+416 HHEREAD

-444 VEIEEGRESVALSGR
+444 IEIEEGRDSVALSGR

-476 LSANARDAASAT
+476 LSANARDAATAT

-497 YLLKFSLTQIIAFDF
+497 YLLKFSLNQIIAFDF
-512 DEALRVTGDTGVY
+512 DDALRVTGDTGVY

-532 AAGILRKVTDD
+532 AAGILRKVADD
-543 AEPVAFP
+543 ALPVDVPSA
-550 AELHPA
+550 LHPA

-562 SIEAYARALTET
+562 SVEAYARALTET
-574 ALALSP
+574 AHALSP

-586 TFNLASA
+586 AFGLAAA

-604 VREEDSQVRRFRRG
+604 VREEDPVIRRFRRG
-618 LVAATQGHACRC
+618 LVAATRATLADALHTLGM
-630 AAHPRHGRP
+630 AAPDQ
-639 RPGLSREVRPGAGM
+639 V
-653 IRGLRAPFV
+653 